1 MEGLTYHASVTFY
14 LQWHVSVLPWR
25 VLSYIRLTEEDT
37 TSSSRI
43 FIKIIFQVMVL
54 TTSLQLS
61 LVYLKC
67 VFSGLK
73 YVILSLM
80 DKECRQL
87 IYLPQ

>member
-1 MEGLTYHASVTFY
+1 MEGLTDHAYVTLH
-14 LQWHVSVLPWR
+14 LQWHVFVLPWR
-25 VLSYIRLTEEDT
+25 YLAYIRLTEEDT
-37 TSSSRI
+37 TSYSQI
-43 FIKIIFQVMVL
+43 FIKILFQVMVL

-61 LVYLKC
+61 LVYLKS

-73 YVILSLM
+73 YVILSLI